1 MIEKVTREQHR
12 IIFLE
17 VKGQDSFIIKFLPIL
32 KNKAFPKLSQSP
44 S

>member
-12 IIFLE
+12 TTFLE
-17 VKGQDSFIIKFLPIL
+17 VKGQDGFIIKFLPTL
-32 KNKAFPKLSQSP
+32 KNKAFPKLSQST